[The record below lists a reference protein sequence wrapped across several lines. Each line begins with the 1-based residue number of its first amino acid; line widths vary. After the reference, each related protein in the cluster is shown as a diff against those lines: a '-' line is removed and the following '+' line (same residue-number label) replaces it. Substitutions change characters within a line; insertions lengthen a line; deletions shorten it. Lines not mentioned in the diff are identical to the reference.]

1 MLSAFIISVW
11 KRIKSIKLGKDVQEV
26 LLKREFKIVPFQ
38 LTSNFH
44 NLLSFIKEN
53 KIKCVVDIR
62 GIGSVP
68 VNQSSKKLKEFFSKT
83 NILYFRKRSLSIPK
97 QVYRASRTMDGSKY
111 KYDYEKMRKLYSSQF
126 IRSGYLRDLGH
137 FKGIMK
143 KGYKF
148 CMISNDE
155 NVYWIIKI
163 MEKFIQANLVT
174 NVHQKNSYI

>member
-1 MLSAFIISVW
+1 MLFAFIISVW

-26 LLKREFKIVPFQ
+26 LSKQEFKIIPFQ

-62 GIGSVP
+62 GNGSAP
-68 VNQSSKKLKEFFSKT
+68 ANQSSKKLKEFFSKT

-111 KYDYEKMRKLYSSQF
+111 MYDYEKMKRLYSILF
-126 IRSGYLRDLGH
+126 LKSGYLKNLRHL
-137 FKGIMK
+137 KGVMR

-155 NVYWIIKI
+155 NVYWIVKI

-174 NVHQKNSYI
+174 NVHQKNF